1 MSNSIHSVQTANH
14 QVQKEQTV
22 QPPKTEQQKIH
33 NATPQDKIEISDSA
47 RQSLAD
53 NG

>member
-14 QVQKEQTV
+14 QVQREQSV

-33 NATPQDKIEISDSA
+33 TATPQDRIEISDSA
-47 RQSLAD
+47 RQSLD
-53 NG
+53 KNG